1 MVSVLARL
9 AVAAAVVLGTVQ
21 VDASG
26 SCPWHC
32 FCNLNEPPITVN
44 CSGLSLD
51 TFPTDVDTRVSI
63 HSAGRVQLK
72 PDGTR

>member
-9 AVAAAVVLGTVQ
+9 TVAVVVLGTVQ

-26 SCPWHC
+26 GCPWYC
-32 FCNLNEPPITVN
+32 FCKLDEPPITVN

-51 TFPTDVDTRVSI
+51 TFPIDVDTRVSI
-63 HSAGRVQLK
+63 HNEGSKRYMPRL
-72 PDGTR
+72 